1 MMTTKMMKSQTLIDS
16 NKIKDILES
25 IGYQL
30 IDCGN
35 HWRTSALYRNG
46 DNKTAVQIYKNT
58 GVWTDFVDNQGPKPI
73 EALIKLTLKH
83 DKKQLNSIL
92 KNILNGEVVEY
103 IPRELIQMENV
114 YPNTILERLFPN
126 YNFYKNRK
134 ISEET
139 QKFFKTGLAG
149 VGQMY
154 RRMVFPI
161 YNEHEQIVGF
171 SGRKVDDNNDYPK
184 WKHLGK
190 RRNWI
195 YPAYVPSEDNV
206 DKIISEKKEVIL
218 VESIGDCMSLFEQGI
233 KNTLVTFGL
242 GINSNIISYLSSKE
256 INKIIISN
264 NNDFESSKNH
274 GLVSSIKTFIV
285 LSKFFNLDQ
294 LIIKLPPKPYND
306 FNAAHEEDYDFN
318 NWINAELDQ
327 RKQLEFIIDFIEKNS
342 AHFNINDIKKFKK
355 LYNEQF

>member
-1 MMTTKMMKSQTLIDS
+1 MMTMTKSQTLIDS
-16 NKIKDILES
+16 SKIKDILES

-46 DNKTAVQIYKNT
+46 DNKTAIQIYKNT
-58 GVWTDFVDNQGPKPI
+58 GVWNDFVNNQGPKPI
-73 EALIKLTLKH
+73 ESLIKLTLKN
-83 DKKQLNSIL
+83 DRKQLNLIL
-92 KNILNGEVVEY
+92 KSISSSHNDEIHY
-103 IPRELIQMENV
+103 TPKELIQMENI
-114 YPNTILERLFPN
+114 YSETILERLFPN
-126 YNFYKNRK
+126 YNFYKNKK

-161 YNEHEQIVGF
+161 YNEHKQIIGF
-171 SGRKVDDNNDYPK
+171 SGRKVDQDNDFAK

-195 YPAYVPSEDNV
+195 YPAYIPSDDSI
-206 DKIISEKKEVIL
+206 DKIISDEKEVIL

-256 INKIIISN
+256 INKIIISS
-264 NNDFESSKNH
+264 NNDFESDKNH
-274 GLVSSIKTFIV
+274 GLISSIKTFIS

-306 FNAAHEEDYDFN
+306 FGSAHENGFDFKK
-318 NWINAELDQ
+318 WINKEIDKD
-327 RKQLEFIIDFIEKNS
+327 KQLHNIIDFIDNNS
-342 AHFNINDIKKFKK
+342 SYFNSSDIKKFKK

>member
-1 MMTTKMMKSQTLIDS
+1 MTKSQTLIDS

-73 EALIKLTLKH
+73 EALIKLTLK
-83 DKKQLNSIL
+83 DDRKQLNSIL
-92 KNILNGEVVEY
+92 KNILNGEVVEHT
-103 IPRELIQMENV
+103 PRELIQMENI
-114 YPNTILERLFPN
+114 YPDTILERLFPN
-126 YNFYKNRK
+126 YNFYKNKK

-139 QKFFKTGLAG
+139 QKFFRTGLAG

-161 YNEHEQIVGF
+161 YNEHGQIVGF
-171 SGRKVDDNNDYPK
+171 SGRKVDDNNDYAK

-206 DKIISEKKEVIL
+206 DKIISEKKQVIL

-256 INKIIISN
+256 INRIIISN

-274 GLVSSIKTFIV
+274 GLISSIKTFIV

-294 LIIKLPPKPYND
+294 LVIKLPPKPYND
-306 FNAAHEEDYDFN
+306 LNAAHQEDYDFN
-318 NWINAELDQ
+318 NWINSEIDQ
-327 RKQLEFIIDFIEKNS
+327 RKQLEFIIDFIEKNNT
-342 AHFNINDIKKFKK
+342 HFNTNDIKKFKK

>member
-1 MMTTKMMKSQTLIDS
+1 MTMMKSQTLIDS

-73 EALIKLTLKH
+73 EALIKLTLKD

-92 KNILNGEVVEY
+92 QKILNKDVIEY
-103 IPRELIQMENV
+103 TPKELIQMENI
-114 YPNTILERLFPN
+114 YPDTILERLFPN
-126 YNFYKNRK
+126 YNFYKNKK

-161 YNEHEQIVGF
+161 YNEHKQIIGF
-171 SGRKVDDNNDYPK
+171 SGRKVDDNNDYAK

-195 YPAYVPSEDNV
+195 YPAYMPGEESI
-206 DKIISEKKEVIL
+206 DKIISDKKEVIL

-256 INKIIISN
+256 IDRIIISN
-264 NNDFESSKNH
+264 NNDFESNKNH
-274 GLVSSIKTFIV
+274 GLISSIKTFIA
-285 LSKFFNLDQ
+285 LSKFFNLEQ

-306 FNAAHEEDYDFN
+306 FSAAHQEDYDFN
-318 NWINAELDQ
+318 NWINSEIDQ
-327 RKQLEFIIDFIEKNS
+327 KKQLKFIIDFVDKNDI
-342 AHFNINDIKKFKK
+342 HFNSNDMKKFKK
-355 LYNEQF
+355 LYNEQL

>member
-1 MMTTKMMKSQTLIDS
+1 MMKSQILIDS
-16 NKIKDILES
+16 NKIKEVLES
-25 IGYQL
+25 IGYHL

-46 DNKTAVQIYKNT
+46 DNKTALQIYKNT
-58 GVWTDFVDNQGPKPI
+58 GVWNDFVDNVGSKPI
-73 EALIKLTLKH
+73 EALIKLTLRH
-83 DKKQLNSIL
+83 DKKQLKTIL
-92 KNILNGEVVEY
+92 ENFSKNETIEY
-103 IPRELIQMENV
+103 KPKELIQMENI
-114 YPNTILERLFPN
+114 YPDSVLERLFPN
-126 YNFYKNRK
+126 YNFYNKKK

-161 YNEHEQIVGF
+161 YNEHQQIIGF
-171 SGRKVDDNNDYPK
+171 SGRKVDDDNDYAK

-195 YPAYVPSEDNV
+195 YPAYIPSEISI

-218 VESIGDCMSLFEQGI
+218 VESIGDSMALFDQNI

-242 GINSNIISYLSSKE
+242 GINSNIISYLSGKE
-256 INKIIISN
+256 IDRIIISN
-264 NNDFESSKNH
+264 NNDLGSEKNH
-274 GLVSSIKTFIV
+274 GLISSIKIFIN
-285 LSKFFNLDQ
+285 LSKFFNLSQ

-306 FNAAHEEDYDFN
+306 FGIAHENSYDLNQWLNQNINQEDQLKAIINFIDNNSSYFNAA
-318 NWINAELDQ
+318 
-327 RKQLEFIIDFIEKNS
+327 
-342 AHFNINDIKKFKK
+342 DIKKFKK
-355 LYNEQF
+355 LYNEQS